1 MAPSTPTGNPA
12 APAVGSGCSSGNR
25 PRDTIHRC
33 EASHGMKATAL
44 HSDKYLESRAALSL
58 QADGVKQPIRC
69 NVRRCEA
76 MKRTPIGG
84 ASCASYRRRH
94 QPVFFGKLARR
105 VRTGDTTPFVRTRP
119 KHFHTNTPGSSG
131 VAVSRE
137 EGGDGTSRPL
147 QAVPQLLVMSTLVN
161 LRAKVSS
168 RRRLGLARSSRP

>member
-58 QADGVKQPIRC
+58 QADGVKRLIRC
-69 NVRRCEA
+69 AVRRCEA

-94 QPVFFGKLARR
+94 QPAFFGKLARR
-105 VRTGDTTPFVRTRP
+105 VRTGDTTPFVRTPQAFPHELVRL
-119 KHFHTNTPGSSG
+119 
-131 VAVSRE
+131 AVSRKRAE
-137 EGGDGTSRPL
+137 TV
-147 QAVPQLLVMSTLVN
+147 QAGS
-161 LRAKVSS
+161 ASS
-168 RRRLGLARSSRP
+168 AATACYVDL